1 MQNITFHATT
11 DVKCN
16 KIHHFENVT
25 ILLVTECI
33 FDIITKRRKFKK
45 NYINIKSYYKLEN

>member
-16 KIHHFENVT
+16 KIHHFENV
-25 ILLVTECI
+25 LLVTECI